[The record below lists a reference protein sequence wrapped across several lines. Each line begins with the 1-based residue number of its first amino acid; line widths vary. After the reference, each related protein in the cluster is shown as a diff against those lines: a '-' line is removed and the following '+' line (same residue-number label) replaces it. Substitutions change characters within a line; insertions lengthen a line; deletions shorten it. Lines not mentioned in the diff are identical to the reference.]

1 MTRRRSAFGE
11 VPHRLQGKQV
21 RDPATGREGRL
32 MAVLEE
38 PLGVVDG
45 RHRYAETAYVR
56 GVDAREFTASP
67 TTLIEAEGP

>member
-1 MTRRRSAFGE
+1 MVRRGSVFGE
-11 VPHRLQGKQV
+11 VPCRLQGKQV

-38 PLGVVDG
+38 PLGAVDG
-45 RHRYAETAYVR
+45 RQRYAETAYVR

-67 TTLIEAEGP
+67 TTLTEAEGP